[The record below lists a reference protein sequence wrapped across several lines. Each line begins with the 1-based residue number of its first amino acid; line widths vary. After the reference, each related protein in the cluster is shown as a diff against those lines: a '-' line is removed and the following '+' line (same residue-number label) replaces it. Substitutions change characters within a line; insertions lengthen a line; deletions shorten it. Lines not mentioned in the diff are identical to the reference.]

1 MNINKTIPI
10 IEGLST
16 LDYGNSIISQDIL
29 RGNIDNFNLCVS
41 SNLYT
46 SDCLNYYV
54 NAINTTNLKGNIIY
68 DTSNNYIASNYKDI
82 INQRSQ
88 LEVKMKELYQSN
100 DSIFNSDFRS
110 KYDATML
117 TGIIWSVL
125 AGCVLYY
132 TFTKL

>member
-1 MNINKTIPI
+1 MNINKIIPT
-10 IEGLST
+10 IEGLTT
-16 LDYGNSIISQDIL
+16 LDYGNSIVNPDII
-29 RGNIDNFNLCVS
+29 RGNIDNFNQCVS
-41 SNLYT
+41 TGSKSNE
-46 SDCLNYYV
+46 CLNYY
-54 NAINTTNLKGNIIY
+54 INVLNNSNLKGNIIY
-68 DTSNNYIASNYKDI
+68 DTSNNYIKSNYNNI
-82 INQRSQ
+82 INERSE
-88 LEVKMKELYQSN
+88 LEAKMKELYKSN

>member
-1 MNINKTIPI
+1 MNINKLIPT
-10 IEGLST
+10 IEGLTT
-16 LDYGNSIISQDIL
+16 LDYGNSIVNPDII
-29 RGNIDNFNLCVS
+29 RGNIDNFNQCIS
-41 SNLYT
+41 SGSN
-46 SDCLNYYV
+46 SNVCLNYYL
-54 NAINTTNLKGNIIY
+54 NALNNSNLKGNIIY
-68 DTSNNYIASNYKDI
+68 DTSNNYIKSNYNNI
-82 INQRSQ
+82 INERSE
-88 LEVKMKELYQSN
+88 LEAKMKELYKSN

>member
-1 MNINKTIPI
+1 MNITKIIPT
-10 IEGLST
+10 IEGLTT
-16 LDYGNSIISQDIL
+16 LDYGNSIVNPDII
-29 RGNIDNFNLCVS
+29 RGNIDNFNQCVS
-41 SNLYT
+41 AGSKSNE
-46 SDCLNYYV
+46 CLNYY
-54 NAINTTNLKGNIIY
+54 INVLNNSNLKGNIIY
-68 DTSNNYIASNYKDI
+68 DTSNNYIKSNYNNI
-82 INQRSQ
+82 INERSE
-88 LEVKMKELYQSN
+88 LEAKMKELYKSN

>member
-54 NAINTTNLKGNIIY
+54 NALNTTNLKGNIIY
-68 DTSNNYIASNYKDI
+68 DTSNNYITSNYKDI

>member
-1 MNINKTIPI
+1 MNITKIIPT
-10 IEGLST
+10 IEGLTT
-16 LDYGNSIISQDIL
+16 LDYGNSIVNPDII
-29 RGNIDNFNLCVS
+29 RGNIDNFNQCIS
-41 SNLYT
+41 SGSN
-46 SDCLNYYV
+46 SNVCLNYYL
-54 NAINTTNLKGNIIY
+54 NALNNSNLKGNIIY
-68 DTSNNYIASNYKDI
+68 DTSNNYIKSNYNNI
-82 INQRSQ
+82 INERSE
-88 LEVKMKELYQSN
+88 LEAKMKELYKSN

>member
-1 MNINKTIPI
+1 MNINKIIPT
-10 IEGLST
+10 IEGLTT
-16 LDYGNSIISQDIL
+16 LDYGNSIVNPDII
-29 RGNIDNFNLCVS
+29 RGNIYNFNQCVS
-41 SNLYT
+41 SGSN
-46 SDCLNYYV
+46 SNVCLNYYL
-54 NAINTTNLKGNIIY
+54 NALNNSNLKGNIIY
-68 DTSNNYIASNYKDI
+68 DTSNNYIKTNYNNI
-82 INQRSQ
+82 INERSE
-88 LEVKMKELYQSN
+88 LEAKMKELYKSN

>member
-1 MNINKTIPI
+1 MNINKIIPT
-10 IEGLST
+10 IEGLTT
-16 LDYGNSIISQDIL
+16 LDYGNSIVNPDII
-29 RGNIDNFNLCVS
+29 RGNIDNFNQCIS
-41 SNLYT
+41 SGSN
-46 SDCLNYYV
+46 SNVCLNYYL
-54 NAINTTNLKGNIIY
+54 NALNNSNLKGNIIY
-68 DTSNNYIASNYKDI
+68 DTSNNYIKSNYNNI
-82 INQRSQ
+82 INERSE
-88 LEVKMKELYQSN
+88 LEAKMKELYKSN